1 MCGNS
6 SQPLTSKV
14 LAVEV
19 RQRAGGPSQQLQHLH
34 VPASRGQVHR
44 CVALAVGEI
53 DRGSGLD
60 EHLYYVRLSGD
71 DGQVQWSLGGGGG
84 GVGGGGI
91 GRHQASILFQYLT
104 VTAGCNLHTA

>member
-1 MCGNS
+1 MCVCRNS

-14 LAVEV
+14 LAVEIG
-19 RQRAGGPSQQLQHLH
+19 QRAGGPSQQLQHLH
-34 VPASRGQVHR
+34 VPASRGQVYR

-84 GVGGGGI
+84 GGGWWGK
-91 GRHQASILFQYLT
+91 
-104 VTAGCNLHTA
+104 